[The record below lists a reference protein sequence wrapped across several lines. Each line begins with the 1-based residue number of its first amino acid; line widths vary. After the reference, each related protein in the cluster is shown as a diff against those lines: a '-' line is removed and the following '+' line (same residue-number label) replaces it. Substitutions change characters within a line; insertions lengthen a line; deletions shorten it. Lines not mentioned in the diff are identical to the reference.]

1 MQKYCIADTTFLF
14 RGLCVIDNTN
24 GVTGWYLPAVK
35 EVPLCGLTSRNW
47 EFSTSYVIPRYD
59 TAVWSFRTV
68 MRNPENTVCGISP
81 FAARGWPPHRV
92 RGDTLQTY
100 RATRGRFVCHSTPRM
115 WYPGISGRDGLPK
128 EIFSGKRFIG
138 SRCPTFSEKK
148 PRLVARC
155 GSSCVRPA
163 GRSTSRSGGPRRAG
177 CGFGHRPPSRGRA
190 VVGSCRYH
198 RGGRGVP
205 CAGSA
210 TRCHARRGRLRA
222 STHWTTRTRGH
233 AMCRR
238 WPATKRARRCCSRAT
253 PAAPPS
259 REDIPVR
266 STLS

>member
-81 FAARGWPPHRV
+81 FAARGWTPHRV

-115 WYPGISGRDGLPK
+115 WYPGISGRDGLQK
-128 EIFSGKRFIG
+128 EY
-138 SRCPTFSEKK
+138 SRERDLSAPAVQHFLKK
-148 PRLVARC
+148 GRDLLLD
-155 GSSCVRPA
+155 A
-163 GRSTSRSGGPRRAG
+163 GHRAFDLPVVPRAG
-177 CGFGHRPPSRGRA
+177 A
-190 VVGSCRYH
+190 
-198 RGGRGVP
+198 
-205 CAGSA
+205 AG
-210 TRCHARRGRLRA
+210 LV
-222 STHWTTRTRGH
+222 
-233 AMCRR
+233 
-238 WPATKRARRCCSRAT
+238 
-253 PAAPPS
+253 
-259 REDIPVR
+259 E
-266 STLS
+266 